1 VSETI
6 EIAPSTTL
14 VASYR
19 EQKME
24 WNQCLSEFIDNSFD
38 ARAKRVEI
46 IIQGKRLT
54 IGDDGDGMRDITA
67 AVQLGN
73 HTEHRHKSAKMAV
86 GMYGVGAKGAAIRL
100 SDRMQIETVHHGKA
114 SSLSVDWA
122 QLEKSGSWRIAAPSV
137 RDAAGEPSGTVIT
150 CDPILPDRS
159 TPRDATWRDLGL
171 TFMPALTSGLQVVF
185 QVNGK
190 RRLIIPAEIPLMS
203 ECVEDEFEIDG
214 KQVRIRIGIRQDNA
228 EVTFEKFALC
238 YGHRCLCLT
247 DIGTGTFNA
256 SRMTGRI
263 DLGEGWRPNTYKDG
277 LNGLDVL
284 ADPIFERIK
293 PLLEKADTM
302 ARVVHC
308 DKIRSEVESV
318 VNENLKL
325 GHVREKRPGE
335 KGQKEGTSKPAATGG
350 RRKNATAYDPLS
362 TGSVEITGDPAGKPN
377 KAVVLHFKNGDGR
390 LIGDCSFH
398 GKTAKVTLDMSH
410 ETVREAV
417 ETSNHM
423 ALMHLMTTL
432 LSHQDDL
439 QTDASQRRLFAKG
452 DFLESF
458 SKALKLFTSKG
469 DSK

>member
-1 VSETI
+1 MNETI

-46 IIQGKRLT
+46 IIQSKRLT
-54 IGDDGDGMRDITA
+54 IRDDGDGMRDITA

-137 RDAAGEPSGTVIT
+137 RDASGEPSGTVIVL
-150 CDPILPDRS
+150 DPILPDRT
-159 TPRDATWRDLGL
+159 TPREATWKQLGL
-171 TFMPALTSGLQVVF
+171 TFMPALNSGLQIVAVVRG
-185 QVNGK
+185 Q
-190 RRLIIPAEIPLMS
+190 RIAIQPAAIPLMS
-203 ECVEDEFEIDG
+203 ECVEDRFDVNG
-214 KQVRIRIGIRQDNA
+214 KQVTIRIGIRQEGA
-228 EVTFEKFALC
+228 AATFEKFALC

-247 DIGTGTFNA
+247 DIGTGTYNA

-293 PLLEKADTM
+293 PLLEKADKM

-308 DKIRSEVESV
+308 DQIRSQVETLI
-318 VNENLKL
+318 NENLQQQQ
-325 GHVREKRPGE
+325 VIERRPGE
-335 KGQKEGTSKPAATGG
+335 KGQTSGSVKPAATGG
-350 RRKNATAYDPLS
+350 RRRNAKAFDTSIPGSVDAIGS
-362 TGSVEITGDPAGKPN
+362 TGGKSRS
-377 KAVVLHFKNGDGR
+377 AIVLHFKEGDGVT
-390 LIGDCSFH
+390 IGDCSTH
-398 GKTAKVTLDMSH
+398 GRTAKIHLDTNH
-410 ETVREAV
+410 ETVKAAVDENNHLALTCMVVALLAEYDDRAEA
-417 ETSNHM
+417 N
-423 ALMHLMTTL
+423 
-432 LSHQDDL
+432 
-439 QTDASQRRLFAKG
+439 QRRLFSSG
-452 DFLESF
+452 DFLTSF
-458 SKALKLFTSKG
+458 SKALKLFKASEVTK
-469 DSK
+469 